1 MKRSGLIV
9 AIVAVMFSVL
19 IALTGCDDKTEENRK
34 NKENIINKVQTEKQ
48 TGEEHKVEKG
58 TLKDGIYTF
67 VAESE
72 DEEMLEES
80 VSIEL
85 KDGKIILSD
94 GFAGLVQEGTYK
106 VDGGKLIGNYYSMTY
121 IDHSNGG
128 EYTTK
133 EINDKIEIYIL
144 SDGALR
150 DVIGYGIS
158 LNNTM
163 CTGALYKLSEQN

>member
-1 MKRSGLIV
+1 MKKSGLIV
-9 AIVAVMFSVL
+9 AIIAIMFSVL

-34 NKENIINKVQTEKQ
+34 NKENIINKVQT
-48 TGEEHKVEKG
+48 GEEHKTEKG
-58 TLKDGIYTF
+58 ELKNGVYTF
-67 VAESE
+67 VAENE

-85 KDGKIILSD
+85 EDGKITLYD

-106 VDGGKLIGNYYSMTY
+106 VDGGKLIGNYNSMTY

-133 EINDKIEIYIL
+133 KINDKIEIYIL
-144 SDGALR
+144 SDGSLR

-163 CTGALYKLSEQN
+163 CTGALYKLNEQN